1 MTSIQGNLLYL
12 NVGLFEYLGFSLSIG
27 DVHYLNIFEH
37 KNLCN
42 FPSKLCRQI
51 IVGSF
56 GFNCLYLILIFRRQC
71 LHYIIILL
79 LLQVSDITIALGRAE
94 KSFTSKKISYFQH

>member
-1 MTSIQGNLLYL
+1 MLGYL
-12 NVGLFEYLGFSLSIG
+12 NISDFPLSIG
-27 DVHYLNIFEH
+27 DAHYLNIFEH

-94 KSFTSKKISYFQH
+94 KYFTSKKFSYFQH